1 MCVSGWVVF
10 NYVHIHNPLLFV
22 CRDAVVCRGGGG
34 GEGEEAYIRCMS
46 NSKKVN
52 LKFQN
57 VFKFIILIST
67 MNFANI
73 YFKK

>member
-10 NYVHIHNPLLFV
+10 NYVHIHTTLLFV
-22 CRDAVVCRGGGG
+22 CRDAVVCRGGG

-67 MNFANI
+67 MNILQIF
-73 YFKK
+73 